1 MKHIFFMCTI
11 LALSLSPVMAQTP
24 ASTQSN
30 KTMEDSRT
38 QRAAKKYKELF
49 AQDIT
54 ASKTDPELLTILQSV
69 IFGEVFYIGNLD
81 DKTRELITITALATN
96 QTLPQLTP
104 HTNAALNVGV
114 TPIEI
119 REVIYQCAPFI
130 GFPKVLNAM
139 EVINKVFEQ
148 RGIEVPLENQGT
160 ITEADRLEKGLEKQG
175 PLYGDGMKRNM
186 QDLPGELGTAIPTL
200 LTESCFGDFYT
211 RKGLDIKTREL
222 MIFCALATLG
232 GTEKQMS
239 SHVSGNMKVGNDKET
254 LISAMVQL
262 YPYVGF
268 PRAANAIYTI
278 REVKEQ

>member
-1 MKHIFFMCTI
+1 
-11 LALSLSPVMAQTP
+11 
-24 ASTQSN
+24 
-30 KTMEDSRT
+30 METSRT
-38 QRAAKKYKELF
+38 QRAAVKYKELF

-54 ASKTDPELLTILQSV
+54 ASKTDPELMTILQSV
-69 IFGEVFYIGNLD
+69 IFGEVFYIGNLN
-81 DKTRELITITALATN
+81 DKTRELITITALTTN
-96 QTLPQLTP
+96 QTLPQLIP

-139 EVINKVFEQ
+139 EVVNKVFEQ
-148 RGIEVPLENQGT
+148 KGIKVPLEMQGT
-160 ITEADRLEKGLEKQG
+160 VTEASRHEKGVEQQV
-175 PLYGDGMKRNM
+175 PLYGDKMKQNM
-186 QDLPGELGTAIPTL
+186 QDLPAGLGNELADL
-200 LTESCFGDFYT
+200 LTESCFGDFYI
-211 RKGLDIKTREL
+211 RNGLDLKTREL
-222 MIFCALATLG
+222 MVFCALATLG
-232 GTEKQMS
+232 GTEKQMA
-239 SHVSGNMKVGNDKET
+239 SHAAGNMKAGNNKET